1 MAEQSDAIEMILQ
14 DCLEKIQNGQSTLEE
29 VLAEHPDLAE
39 DLRPSL
45 EAALWFRMH
54 RATLDTRPGFIAA
67 SSRRVLEKIQQEQ
80 LAKTR
85 PAPVMGENFFTRI
98 WQVLTG
104 PRQLVYQAALVFV
117 LLFVM
122 VAGSGGIAYAAQDA
136 LPGDLLYRVK
146 ISLENAEETFTQG
159 EAPKAVLQIRL
170 AQRRLTE
177 IQSLIAHDR
186 LGDIPKTIT
195 RFEDHINR
203 AIHHV
208 IAVRDLDQDRA
219 AVLVASMQ
227 SVLQEQVG
235 IFNQLASNASPT
247 LRELIDRIE
256 LVSNGVISL
265 ASETLVDTGAP
276 GIVVDATST
285 VQPTPTPLATQ
296 VLATSTIARPTA
308 VPSATLPYYELLPT
322 ATLPV
327 DTGLG
332 PTPTPILV
340 VTVVAEDDV
349 EEKDKE
355 DRDDKEDKDKD
366 EIVKDRDKDLPDPIR
381 RPIDPPGL
389 NK

>member
-1 MAEQSDAIEMILQ
+1 MILQ
-14 DCLEKIQNGQSTLEE
+14 DCLEKIQNGQSTLEG

-54 RATLDTRPGFIAA
+54 RATLDPRPGFVAA
-67 SSRRVLEKIQQEQ
+67 SNRRVLEKIQQEQ
-80 LAKTR
+80 LAKTQ
-85 PAPVMGENFFTRI
+85 PAPVAGENIFARI
-98 WQVLTG
+98 WQAMTG
-104 PRQLVYQAALVFV
+104 QRLLVFQAALAFV
-117 LLFVM
+117 LLFM
-122 VAGSGGIAYAAQDA
+122 GVAGSGGIAYAAQDA

-146 ISLENAEETFTQG
+146 VSLENAEEVFTQG

-195 RFEDHINR
+195 MFEDHINR

-208 IAVRDLDQDRA
+208 IAVRGLDQDRA

-235 IFNQLASNASPT
+235 IFNQLASNASPA
-247 LRELIDRIE
+247 LRELINRIM
-256 LVSNGVISL
+256 LVSNGMIGL
-265 ASETLVDTGAP
+265 ASEALVDTSVP
-276 GIVVDATST
+276 GLVIDATST
-285 VQPTPTPLATQ
+285 VRPTPTPFAAQ
-296 VLATSTIARPTA
+296 VLATSTIARPTS
-308 VPSATLPYYELLPT
+308 VPSATLPYYEWLPT
-322 ATLPV
+322 ATQPV
-327 DTGLG
+327 ATELI
-332 PTPTPILV
+332 PTPSPTLV
-340 VTVVAEDDV
+340 LTVVAEDKV
-349 EEKDKE
+349 EEEDKE
-355 DRDDKEDKDKD
+355 DSDDKEDKDKD
-366 EIVKDRDKDLPDPIR
+366 EKVKDRDKDLPDPIR

>member
-14 DCLEKIQNGQSTLEE
+14 DCLEKIQNGQSTLEG

-54 RATLDTRPGFIAA
+54 RATLDPRPGFVAA
-67 SSRRVLEKIQQEQ
+67 SNRRVLEKIQQEQ
-80 LAKTR
+80 LAKTQ
-85 PAPVMGENFFTRI
+85 PAPVAGENIFARI
-98 WQVLTG
+98 WQVMTG
-104 PRQLVYQAALVFV
+104 QRQLVFQAALAFV

-159 EAPKAVLQIRL
+159 EAPKADLQIRL

-186 LGDIPKTIT
+186 LGDIPETIT
-195 RFEDHINR
+195 MFEDHINR

-235 IFNQLASNASPT
+235 IFNQLAEHASPA
-247 LRELIDRIE
+247 LRELIDRIV
-256 LVSNGVISL
+256 LVSNGVIGL

-285 VQPTPTPLATQ
+285 VQPTPSPLATQ

-308 VPSATLPYYELLPT
+308 VLSATLPYYELLPT
-322 ATLPV
+322 ATQPV
-327 DTGLG
+327 ATELG
-332 PTPTPILV
+332 PTPTPTLI
-340 VTVVAEDDV
+340 VTVVAEDGDGDG
-349 EEKDKE
+349 EEE
-355 DRDDKEDKDKD
+355 EDKEDKDEK
-366 EIVKDRDKDLPDPIR
+366 VKDKDKKDLPVPPN